1 MAPVAR
7 ALADRGRVE
16 PVVLGLTTAAAAYR
30 ARGIESRGYSDYVD
44 PVRDAE
50 ALRLG
55 DELAGDVQ
63 GEAVGGA
70 RAESVAD
77 LRLSMADTIERRRPE
92 AGSPA
97 DSSPRRHRV

>member
-63 GEAVGGA
+63 GEAVGGS
-70 RAESVAD
+70 RAESVAY
-77 LRLSMADTIERRRPE
+77 LGLSMAAPIERLRPA
-92 AGSPA
+92 AGGPG
-97 DSSPRRHRV
+97 DRGP